1 VANDSALSDAPIA
14 KRFQFI
20 GGNLSLDFCNSVGG
34 KREGIPRE
42 NLHDYA
48 HFLSW
53 CEQARLL
60 DSPAVRRLHEQA
72 GQSADKGAAV
82 LGRAIALREAIYR
95 IVLAAAADAA
105 PSNEDLAVLNSELA
119 RSLGRLRIMP
129 NKDDGTFSWRW
140 AESPLQVDYALGPI
154 SYSAAGLLASK
165 EQLTHVRQCRGDNCG
180 WLFLDSSRNHSRCWC
195 DMRDCGN
202 RAKVRRHR
210 RKHRDAEAS
219 H

>member
-1 VANDSALSDAPIA
+1 MFDAPLA

-20 GGNLSLDFCNSVGG
+20 AGNLCLDFCNTVGG
-34 KREGIPRE
+34 KREGISRE

-53 CEQARLL
+53 CQQARLV
-60 DSPAVRRLHEQA
+60 DPSAVPQLQVQA
-72 GQSADKGAAV
+72 AQSADKGAAV
-82 LGRAIALREAIYR
+82 LGRAIALREAVYR
-95 IVLAAAADAA
+95 IILAIAADAA
-105 PSNEDLAVLNSELA
+105 PSNEDLTVLNSELA
-119 RSLGRLRIMP
+119 RCLGRLRILP
-129 NKDDGTFSWRW
+129 DNGNGAFSWGW
-140 AESPLQVDYALGPI
+140 AESPLDLDHALGPI
-154 SYSAAGLLASK
+154 SYSAAELLASK
-165 EQLTHVRQCRGDNCG
+165 EKLTHVRQCRADNCG